1 MLSFR
6 WNFQKVHETKN
17 KNVDFEKIQT
27 CVTWFVDYLY
37 NFEVGYYCTVIFIV
51 GVFKVSRKKPPEVI
65 KAVFK
70 NFVLLTGKHLCWS
83 LFLIKLQARRS
94 ATLW

>member
-1 MLSFR
+1 MKL
-6 WNFQKVHETKN
+6 KT

-27 CVTWFVDYLY
+27 CVPWFVDYLY

-70 NFVLLTGKHLCWS
+70 NFVILTGKHLCWS
-83 LFLIKLQARRS
+83 LFLIKLPARRS